1 MLSVADRMSFLLS
14 EAPPGRKNSSERSLT
29 ASRAPTLAPVQN
41 ASVLACPTAS
51 DFVSSQ
57 KPRAPL
63 KCDIHLSITR
73 GHVTSFKN
81 LTPPIL
87 TGGVHVHL

>member
-1 MLSVADRMSFLLS
+1 
-14 EAPPGRKNSSERSLT
+14 
-29 ASRAPTLAPVQN
+29 
-41 ASVLACPTAS
+41 LACPTAS